1 MKHLHGHGFCTTS
14 APMLVAWPSHE
25 FRILDAFNTRH
36 CRQDPAGIFDRSHAQ
51 PDIRSYPVLRHTVNM
66 VTTPY

>member
-1 MKHLHGHGFCTTS
+1 
-14 APMLVAWPSHE
+14 MLVAWPSHK

-51 PDIRSYPVLRHTVNM
+51 PDIRSYPILRHTVNM